1 MILSHKIALNPT
13 VKQRIYFAKAAG
25 CDRFVYNLALEMWN
39 AEYAAG
45 KKPNA
50 NDLKKQFNSIKYQQY
65 PWMREVHRDAHAD
78 PFSRVQS
85 AWVSYFKALK
95 RKDKRVQRPRFHR
108 KNRKASFYVAN
119 DKFNVENHQ
128 VKLPVIGQVQMFEEL
143 RFSGKIMG
151 AVISR
156 TADRWFISIS
166 VEVQNPERQR
176 TGNGIAGVD
185 WGIKNALTITREDGL
200 FKTVETI
207 QAPKPLLFHSR
218 KLRVMQRSL
227 SRRKKG
233 GSNRKKL
240 VRRIARVH
248 ARVAAIREDFWNK
261 ITTRLCREN
270 QAVGIETLNTSG
282 MLKNHKLARAIND
295 VGCSVFRQKME
306 YKAKLYS
313 TLLAEA
319 DPYYPSSKTCN
330 RCGAIKKVLTLGER
344 VFYCD
349 QCGHV
354 QDRDV
359 NASENLCKLAKRL
372 LLSAQ
377 KAIMPGD
384 SNAVMLLD
392 EPGTTTCTQKYTK

>member
-1 MILSHKIALNPT
+1 MILSHKIALDPT

-39 AEYAAG
+39 TEYALN
-45 KKPNA
+45 KKVNI
-50 NDLKKQFNSIKYQQY
+50 NELKKQFNSTKYQQY

-78 PFSRVQS
+78 PFARVQS

-95 RKDKRVQRPRFHR
+95 RKDKHIQRPRFHR
-108 KNRKASFYVAN
+108 KDHKASFYVAN
-119 DKFNVENHQ
+119 DKFSVEACNVR
-128 VKLPVIGQVQMFEEL
+128 LPVIGQVRMFEPL
-143 RFSGKIMG
+143 RFSGKILSG
-151 AVISR
+151 VVSR

-166 VEVQNPERQR
+166 VEVQNSERQR

-185 WGIKNALTITREDGL
+185 WGIKNALTITREENL
-200 FKTVETI
+200 KKTVEVI
-207 QAPKPLLFHSR
+207 PAPKPLLRYSR
-218 KLRVMQRSL
+218 KLRLMQRSL

-240 VRRIARVH
+240 ARKIARVH

-282 MLKNHKLARAIND
+282 MLRNHKLARAIND

-306 YKAKLYS
+306 YKSKLYS
-313 TLLAEA
+313 TLLAKA

-359 NASENLCKLAKRL
+359 NASENLCGLAKRL
-372 LLSAQ
+372 VLSAQ
-377 KAIMPGD
+377 KALMPGD

-392 EPGTTTCTQKYTK
+392 EPGTTPCAQKHT